1 MAKILSEERVLEYS
15 REFKVMVVKLSD
27 LEEIKIKTLSECLG
41 LHPLMVSRWRKEV
54 RDGKLVS
61 DETRRVRMTLESAS
75 KSGKKAKQTK
85 TKTQKLEAE
94 NKRLKKEVDLL
105 KKWHGYLAEVRQKDS
120 DL

>member
-15 REFKVMVVKLSD
+15 REFKVMVVRLTHLEGLKTKRLSD
-27 LEEIKIKTLSECLG
+27 CLG

-54 RDGKLVS
+54 RDGKLVA

-75 KSGKKAKQTK
+75 KSGKKTKQSRN
-85 TKTQKLEAE
+85 KTQRLERE

-105 KKWHGYLAEVRQKDS
+105 KKWQGYLAEQRQNDS
-120 DL
+120 TS